1 MKTIFPYLNTVALI
15 VLFFLY
21 SCKEESK
28 QLDNVFYAFNNCVR
42 TLPNAP
48 VGFKAQAALVKDL
61 GYDNMAGHS
70 EDSYFELRT
79 AMDEVGLEM
88 PEIYIPM
95 RIIDGEISYHERLKD
110 IITDSGDRDLLVA
123 LHLHAPDF
131 QGTRDEADQIF
142 ADGIAELADFAAP
155 LNVRIGI
162 YPHVNFYC
170 ETVRHSTDIA
180 KKVNR
185 ENVGGIFNLCHFL
198 KVEGEEGWEKT
209 VLDAIPG
216 LFMVSVNG
224 ADSGDT
230 RNMEWDRLIQ
240 PLGEGSFDTYKLVK
254 LLKDNGYEGLFGL
267 QCYNIDQDCETAL
280 RNSMETWVSYQKKY
294 AENR

>member
-1 MKTIFPYLNTVALI
+1 MKTTFLSFITYALTV
-15 VLFFLY
+15 FFLLN
-21 SCKEESK
+21 SCNQETK

-48 VGFKAQAALVKDL
+48 EGFKAQAALVKDI
-61 GYDNMAGHS
+61 GYDYMAGHS
-70 EDSYFELRT
+70 EDSYFELRA

-88 PEIYIPM
+88 AEIYIPI
-95 RIIDGEISYHERLKD
+95 RIIDGKISYHERLKD
-110 IITDSGDRDLLVA
+110 VISDSGQRDLLVA
-123 LHLHAPDF
+123 LHLHAQDF
-131 QGTRDEADQIF
+131 AGTREEADQIF
-142 ADGIAELADFAAP
+142 ADGITELADFAAP

-170 ETVRHSTDIA
+170 EEVRHSIDIA
-180 KKVNR
+180 QKVNR

-198 KVEGEEGWEKT
+198 KVEGEEGWENT
-209 VLDAIPG
+209 ILAAIPR

-240 PLGEGSFDTYKLVK
+240 PLGEGSFDTYELVK

-280 RNSMETWVSYQKKY
+280 RKSMNTWVSYQEKY
-294 AENR
+294 ANSR